1 MKRPFALSLMLV
13 LLIAFFSLSFHPNN
27 SSEDKGDAFISI
39 ETLVKSGKLK
49 AQAKSN
55 GGHHGHCINIS
66 LENKSGETL
75 GIFIEPGRRLM
86 SYDSLS
92 QDILIVKSRKLILS
106 PGEKK
111 TVDVFGFCCE
121 SDKSS
126 PEKGETFS
134 IGSMAPAEWVEIATL
149 IDTNN
154 FPESALQSA
163 VWVVSNN
170 HEISSVH
177 HGNLEEINLLRK
189 HLAKVKGVEV
199 PWYSKT
205 YVEEEDRLFSNNP
218 DKFYGKLEYYLRN
231 NAMVTILVR
240 NKSGNIMKQLVKAAA
255 QGPGKYAYNV
265 ELDVKD
271 WPKGDYEV
279 YVYEDYSNLNK
290 MQKFQ
295 L

>member
-1 MKRPFALSLMLV
+1 MKRPFALSLILI
-13 LLIAFFSLSFHPNN
+13 LLISFVSFSFHPNN
-27 SSEDKGDAFISI
+27 LNEDKDDSFLSI

-49 AQAKSN
+49 AQAKSS
-55 GGHHGHCINIS
+55 GGHNGYCINIS
-66 LENKSGETL
+66 LENKSRETL
-75 GIFIEPGRRLM
+75 GIFIEPGRRLV

-92 QDILIVKSRKLILS
+92 QDILIVKTEKLTLS

-111 TVDVFGFCCE
+111 TVDVFGFCCQ
-121 SDKSS
+121 SNKSS
-126 PEKGETFS
+126 PKKDEKYS
-134 IGSMAPAEWVEIATL
+134 IGNMAPAEWVEIAAL

-154 FPESALQSA
+154 FPESALQNA
-163 VWVVSNN
+163 VWVMSND

-189 HLAKVKGVEV
+189 HLAQIKGVEI
-199 PWYSKT
+199 PWYTKT
-205 YVEEEDRLFSNNP
+205 YAVEEDRLFSNNP

-240 NKSGNIMKQLVKAAA
+240 NKSGNIMKHLVKAAA
-255 QGPGKYAYNV
+255 QGPGKYAYNL
-265 ELDVKD
+265 ELDVKG
-271 WPKGDYEV
+271 WPIGEYEV